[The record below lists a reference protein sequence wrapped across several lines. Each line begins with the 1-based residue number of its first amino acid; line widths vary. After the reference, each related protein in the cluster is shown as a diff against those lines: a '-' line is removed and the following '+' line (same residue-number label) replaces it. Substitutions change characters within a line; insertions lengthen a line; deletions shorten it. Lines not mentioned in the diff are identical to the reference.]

1 MATFYKYQERDLDSQ
16 VNYADI
22 GLGISNLITD
32 QLAVR
37 KAKKEAYDD
46 QVRAINQ
53 YLDERPIGDEDNVT
67 DWTATYASQMQQK
80 MLANQRAFKNG
91 RVSER
96 DNVIFMQNVQNGT
109 KTMFDLSADYQAE
122 YKDAMERMNAI
133 DPANRSQLAETWMK
147 EQFESFSNF
156 KQTKP
161 IINDKTGMVLLSK
174 KNENGTFDVVSAT
187 DMATRIK
194 AKYNYFDI
202 DKNSTVAESAMG
214 AFDTEWMATLAA
226 RGKQGLTIA
235 LTDKLDIANKAKFDQ
250 GLAKQVAI
258 QLSIPNN
265 TMSVLTNSIGGYTLT
280 FSKEEAA
287 NDSKKILMVKK
298 EGSTGPPQPDFTTVN
313 GKKQQDEANLFYGD
327 MIKSKIDYE
336 RKLSVVGAIQ
346 DKSADLTALGM
357 GQLDLEAQG
366 NIIAENYIAAFGS
379 SDPSVAATAFS
390 YLGGLNTNNQAYN
403 TVNGKL
409 QYQIGNKANEI
420 NIKNKSVYEITKS
433 TMNANGVPS
442 NIQKYV
448 LDRVKALGGQSKF
461 YNNNQDMKGFD
472 FVGTKTAN
480 TINVTPV
487 AGSAP

>member
-1 MATFYKYQERDLDSQ
+1 
-16 VNYADI
+16 
-22 GLGISNLITD
+22 
-32 QLAVR
+32 
-37 KAKKEAYDD
+37 
-46 QVRAINQ
+46 
-53 YLDERPIGDEDNVT
+53 
-67 DWTATYASQMQQK
+67 
-80 MLANQRAFKNG
+80 
-91 RVSER
+91 
-96 DNVIFMQNVQNGT
+96 
-109 KTMFDLSADYQAE
+109 
-122 YKDAMERMNAI
+122 MERMNAI

-202 DKNSTVAESAMG
+202 DKNSTVAESVMG
-214 AFDTEWMATLAA
+214 SFDTEWMATLAA

-235 LTDKLDIANKAKFDQ
+235 LTDKEDIANKAKFDK
-250 GLAKQVAI
+250 GLATQVMI
-258 QLSIPNN
+258 QLSNPNN

-287 NDSKKILMVKK
+287 NDPKKILMVKK

-313 GKKQQDEANLFYGD
+313 GKTQQDKANLFYGD
-327 MIKSKIDYE
+327 MIKSKIDYA
-336 RKLSVVGAIQ
+336 RKLNVVGAIQ

-357 GQLDLEAQG
+357 GQADLEAQG

-390 YLGGLNTNNQAYN
+390 YLAGLNTSNQAYN

-409 QYQIGNKANEI
+409 QYQIGNKANAI
-420 NIKNKSVYEITKS
+420 DIKNKSIYEITRS
-433 TMNANGVPS
+433 TMNANGVPN

-461 YNNNQDMKGFD
+461 YTNNQNMKGFD
-472 FVGTKTAN
+472 FVGTKIVAPV
-480 TINVTPV
+480 NVTPGLS
-487 AGSAP
+487 GSAPSPPSP